1 MFSKV
6 FFYVQMLVGC
16 GGKGRNSSFQEF
28 HTHTHLDLVRVEILS
43 CIKKKKCFLQK
54 DTCFSKQNVF
64 KNTFTMLISPKK
76 VFFLSLKRIKI
87 YLLKKFF
94 YHVKKMFVCFQNL
107 FNIVIFLCTLI
118 SSLFLE

>member
-1 MFSKV
+1 MQNKKSVFKKNKNKKGKPKTKKINGFKV
-6 FFYVQMLVGC
+6 FQKKMFF
-16 GGKGRNSSFQEF
+16 KSFF
-28 HTHTHLDLVRVEILS
+28 LHLKVCLQ
-43 CIKKKKCFLQK
+43 KCFLQK